1 MLLINDLVDGI
12 LTGQLIQVLWI
23 IRTYSVCSSPVCLF
37 SLGNKFTRKAL
48 SFLVFTQV
56 IGDYYGKQGHFE
68 IRSNMKHLW
77 APGKLRIDEN
87 RVLEHTNNTPCKSCK
102 FSDLMFPSKL

>member
-1 MLLINDLVDGI
+1 MAIQDVPEGSKHM
-12 LTGQLIQVLWI
+12 QL
-23 IRTYSVCSSPVCLF
+23 SSLFLF
-37 SLGNKFTRKAL
+37 SGNKFIRKAL

-56 IGDYYGKQGHFE
+56 IGDYYGKQGRFE
-68 IRSNMKHLW
+68 IRSNVKYPW
-77 APGKLRIDEN
+77 GPGKLRIDEN